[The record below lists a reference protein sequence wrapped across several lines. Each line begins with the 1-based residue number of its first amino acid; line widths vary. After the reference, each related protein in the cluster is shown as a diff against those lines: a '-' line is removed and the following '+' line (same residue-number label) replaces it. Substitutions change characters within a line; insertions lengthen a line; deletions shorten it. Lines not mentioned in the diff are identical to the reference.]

1 MKSCLLPHAHCHR
14 LLAAERVTKEA
25 VALQLWGRHAL
36 WAALASCQHTICITD
51 KVQKGVGKICLSLK
65 ITSEWEGATSHP
77 NYNFSH
83 SVFKPVG
90 FITHGFRYQ
99 AIGYPSPPQL
109 APSPKRGKSR
119 FRRFISPHN
128 RLGERSTLWHSL
140 LSTGII
146 ALQAPLGMK
155 QEGVDW
161 DSDTAPAQGEEQQ
174 GLTYTET
181 HLGHPKL
188 AFCLKKAT
196 LRSCCSYLD
205 LGESDWGHIE
215 IQAKAY
221 PSCSRFS
228 VTQQCTGLELATQVA
243 AEPGVGR
250 GWCKGALVGSQ

>member
-1 MKSCLLPHAHCHR
+1 MTLQSSSIMFLDNRIEEGRKSWRKKKKWRAVSFLMLTATGFLLQR
-14 LLAAERVTKEA
+14 GTKEA

-65 ITSEWEGATSHP
+65 ITSEWEGAASHP

-128 RLGERSTLWHSL
+128 RLGEGSTLWHSL
-140 LSTGII
+140 LSTGIT
-146 ALQAPLGMK
+146 ALQAPLGRK

-161 DSDTAPAQGEEQQ
+161 DSDTQPQ
-174 GLTYTET
+174 
-181 HLGHPKL
+181 PRV
-188 AFCLKKAT
+188 
-196 LRSCCSYLD
+196 RSN
-205 LGESDWGHIE
+205 
-215 IQAKAY
+215 
-221 PSCSRFS
+221 
-228 VTQQCTGLELATQVA
+228 
-243 AEPGVGR
+243 R
-250 GWCKGALVGSQ
+250 G